1 MDEADQAQGK
11 IEQEIVWALAQR
23 KSVLI
28 PTGRCWFCE
37 EPAGR
42 LFCSIE
48 CREDFERQSAAHRR
62 NGA

>member
-11 IEQEIVWALAQR
+11 IEQEIAWALSQR
-23 KSVLI
+23 KPTLAI
-28 PTGRCWFCE
+28 TGRCWFCD
-37 EPAGR
+37 EPVER

-48 CREDFERQSAAHRR
+48 CREDFEAHSAAHRR